1 MAVAH
6 PFVSD
11 QDVAAY
17 AAADADQ
24 SDDAYEAACRD
35 LIAALARALRALS
48 DPKCARLLGPVVP
61 GATMTQGA
69 RIPGTSYELDP
80 VAAAFSIGT
89 MIGWA
94 GTSDAADNLGA
105 ILAVGDYLARMA
117 HNEGERPP
125 TVRDL
130 LRSMI
135 QAQAVQAWAG
145 ENAPASAVRVA
156 CAAAAARL
164 LGGHPAQ
171 IAAAV
176 AMARADET
184 PRAAPAS
191 AARFGV
197 LGRGAGLGDANS
209 RGVRLALLALAAADT
224 PPAVAARARDVAVR
238 TQRAPAGG
246 RQRALEELAASAGAH
261 FGPRQAALIC
271 GRLANEDRLLATPI
285 NEFAAWLVKNG

>member
-1 MAVAH
+1 
-6 PFVSD
+6 
-11 QDVAAY
+11 
-17 AAADADQ
+17 
-24 SDDAYEAACRD
+24 
-35 LIAALARALRALS
+35 
-48 DPKCARLLGPVVP
+48 
-61 GATMTQGA
+61 MTQGA

-135 QAQAVQAWAG
+135 QAQAVQACAG
-145 ENAPASAVRVA
+145 EDAPASAVRVA

-164 LGGHPAQ
+164 LGGDPAQ

-176 AMARADET
+176 AMARVDET

-197 LGRGAGLGDANS
+197 LGRGAEPWRCEQPRRAS
-209 RGVRLALLALAAADT
+209 C
-224 PPAVAARARDVAVR
+224 AARARSRGHAAGDGRAAARAAVAVR
-238 TQRAPAGG
+238 TRCAPAGG
-246 RQRALEELAASAGAH
+246 RPRALEELAASAGAH

-271 GRLANEDRLLATPI
+271 ERLAHEDRLLATPI